1 MAKVPARIKAMF
13 SSWRWRLMTLLAI
26 VVAIGIASIF
36 LGRRAAEPAALSQPS
51 FGLDQLAGQTWYYNP
66 AAERWVPIHLRNT
79 TRGAEFSRAA
89 RDPALWRQL
98 DRELRFDA
106 VFLAG
111 DPAGYRELLRHL
123 RTSRDWALTNLDHVS
138 FVFRRA
144 PAIAWLPAQLP
155 SLEEK
160 FAAFPPHDRAI
171 FQSRLANNLIE
182 IDAATSARVCLDRA
196 LGLEDRSPEIWNEL
210 AILDAHLSHWTDAL
224 AHADRALALK
234 RRYPPAQSVKAQAL
248 LGLGRAGEA
257 FEISSEL
264 LRSNRDDPSLLY
276 LHARIAHQA
285 RAYDAEIATLRHLIE
300 LAQRAQQPV
309 GGYLIYLA
317 QAYSAAGQTDLSLAE
332 FTKVRAAAELTT
344 EQRGYV
350 ETAIQR
356 LTPRASR

>member
-1 MAKVPARIKAMF
+1 MAKVPARIKALF
-13 SSWRWRLMTLLAI
+13 SSWRWRLALLAI
-26 VVAIGIASIF
+26 VVATGIAAIF
-36 LGRRAAEPAALSQPS
+36 WARRDVEPAALSQPL
-51 FGLDQLAGQTWYYNP
+51 FGLGQFSGQTWYYNP
-66 AAERWVPIHLRNT
+66 AAERWVPISLKNA
-79 TRGAEFSRAA
+79 TRAVDFRRAA
-89 RDPALWRQL
+89 RDPVLWRQL

-123 RTSRDWALTNLDHVS
+123 RTSRDWVLANLDHAS

-144 PAIAWLPAQLP
+144 PAVVWRPAQLA
-155 SLEEK
+155 LIEEK
-160 FAAFPPHDRAI
+160 FASFSPHDRAI
-171 FQSRLANNLIE
+171 FESRLANNLIE
-182 IDAATSARVCLDRA
+182 IDAAASARVHLDRA
-196 LGLEDRSPEIWNEL
+196 LALEDRSPEIWNEL
-210 AILDAHLSHWTDAL
+210 AILDSHLAHWTDAL

-248 LGLGRAGEA
+248 LGLGRASEA
-257 FEISSEL
+257 FEISSAL

-300 LAQRAQQPV
+300 LAERAQQPV
-309 GGYLIYLA
+309 AGYRIYLA

-332 FTKVRAAAELTT
+332 FTTVRDAADLTT

-356 LTPRASR
+356 LTPRAAR